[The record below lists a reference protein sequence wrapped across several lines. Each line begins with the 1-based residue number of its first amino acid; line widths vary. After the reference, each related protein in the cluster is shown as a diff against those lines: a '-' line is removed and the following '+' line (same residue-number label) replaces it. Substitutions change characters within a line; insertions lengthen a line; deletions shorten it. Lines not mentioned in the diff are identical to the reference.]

1 MNQAKS
7 FLLLSLAAAGI
18 LLVGCQPSNSDPAST
33 SSGQTAPAA
42 SERAESPQLGLALAS
57 VPEGFQVVQES
68 ELRLRRTDDQ
78 TGEVWVEVGPI
89 VESINLVQEVRD
101 WEKRFDEMPG
111 GDFKGQME
119 LGTQFGSA
127 YSVRGRFLNGDLEV
141 EQFRLMSL
149 HPSDYRL
156 LSLIYTYPAGEDS
169 TMRSNQIME
178 VFAQLEA
185 LAAAPAPA
193 SDTAGEA

>member
-7 FLLLSLAAAGI
+7 FLLSLAAAGI
-18 LLVGCQPSNSDPAST
+18 LLVACQPSNSSAPEQD
-33 SSGQTAPAA
+33 APAT
-42 SERAESPQLGLALAS
+42 SERAESPQLGLALAN
-57 VPEGFQVVQES
+57 VPEGFQVVEEN
-68 ELRLRRTDDQ
+68 ELRLQRTDDQ
-78 TGEVWVEVGPI
+78 TGEVWIEVGPV
-89 VESINLVQEVRD
+89 VESINLVQEVRN

-127 YSVRGRFLNGDLEV
+127 YSVRGRYLEGDLEV

-149 HPSDYRL
+149 HPNEYRL

-169 TMRSNQIME
+169 TMRSNQVME
-178 VFAQLEA
+178 VFGELEG
-185 LAAAPAPA
+185 LTPAPSA
-193 SDTAGEA
+193 TENAAE